1 MATEFCGMYSNV
13 DGLTKD
19 RLNEISSIAE
29 KSLNLLF
36 IFASE
41 AKQQQGMSKLDFSIN
56 NFTTTEYLR
65 ENSQT
70 GGIVVWTRQRTGKAV
85 LPWNGLKDSP
95 NWIESERAWVTIN
108 DRHERLA
115 CCGLYM
121 RVESPKSSDFHK
133 SNQALL
139 NHIAKEKA
147 ELEAKG
153 YAVVIM
159 GDFNARIES
168 GPHFQF
174 SNYPHQANNNGKL
187 VVEFATAN
195 DLHCLNPMK
204 WKGITEEKF
213 TYQRDMGHQLHQS
226 IIDYALASSTA
237 THKTSRFSVQVG
249 KCHISLFLSL

>member
-1 MATEFCGMYSNV
+1 MYRSKRNNWFNRAKREWSKNSDRYVIQFMLIFVAT
-13 DGLTKD
+13 
-19 RLNEISSIAE
+19 
-29 KSLNLLF
+29 
-36 IFASE
+36 
-41 AKQQQGMSKLDFSIN
+41 
-56 NFTTTEYLR
+56 
-65 ENSQT
+65 
-70 GGIVVWTRQRTGKAV
+70 
-85 LPWNGLKDSP
+85 
-95 NWIESERAWVTIN
+95 AW
-108 DRHERLA
+108 
-115 CCGLYM
+115 M
-121 RVESPKSSDFHK
+121 
-133 SNQALL
+133 
-139 NHIAKEKA
+139 
-147 ELEAKG
+147 

-195 DLHCLNPMK
+195 DLHCFNPMK